1 MWAIKFI
8 NLVAVQGHFT
18 SSAWYRWLQPL
29 GFSLCFLH
37 PSVAFCLKLKE
48 SMVNITAEVFPTQS
62 TETLLYL
69 REYLCISYLTP
80 LIKCEHVLCCIVLYV
95 QYDWQSQSASQ
106 ISIERLCLDAKQ
118 VNNQNFKTNFSTCK
132 LPETICK
139 IYLTVGPIRC
149 RHVCCIYFLNRE
161 LLELWWGCL
170 SVSIDY

>member
-80 LIKCEHVLCCIVLYV
+80 LIKCEHVLCCMCSTTDNLNLHHKFLLNDYVLMQNKSIIRILKPTSPHVNCLKQSVRYILQLDQSDVDMYV
-95 QYDWQSQSASQ
+95 VF
-106 ISIERLCLDAKQ
+106 I
-118 VNNQNFKTNFSTCK
+118 F
-132 LPETICK
+132 
-139 IYLTVGPIRC
+139 
-149 RHVCCIYFLNRE
+149 
-161 LLELWWGCL
+161 
-170 SVSIDY
+170 